1 MAAHALHDASSALE
15 RLPAPPRAS
24 PRLQRICLIAI
35 ALVVVHFVAVGGTAV
50 VRRAPDFEYFYK
62 AGASL
67 ARTGVLD
74 PGLDR
79 LPDGTIEPR
88 GTIDW
93 YLPFVHR
100 LMTPLGLLPI
110 KLAGWLW
117 LLANVAIFFGTLW
130 LMGRYVS
137 GLPPGDWLVTAAVP
151 VLATIL
157 FWHWEFRL
165 NQVDNL
171 TLLLMAAAFVL
182 WRRGRHG
189 LAGFWLGLAVLLK
202 ITPALLLVW
211 FGLKRQPRIVAAAVV
226 TVLLAGPAS
235 DAVVFGPRGA
245 QEVYAGWFERA
256 FTRSSSRGLI
266 ANQIE
271 MDWRNQGVAA
281 VLCRWLHPTS
291 YALRFDN
298 DPRIKIDRE
307 PAFVNIAELSLP
319 TIARAVDVLMV
330 AGLAALAW
338 FCRRPAARL
347 TPWQLRL
354 EWSLVL
360 LATLWFMPVLR
371 RYHFIWMT
379 PALTLLVSTA
389 YYRWSS
395 RTWRFAA
402 LGSIGL
408 LVLGQAALLSR
419 LADTDVV
426 EGAGVFQFT
435 LLTTIAAVVWM
446 LRRLA
451 RNPAELAPD
460 AFERPRNPAAAPAP
474 SHRQTPGNLLAEH
487 A

>member
-1 MAAHALHDASSALE
+1 MQEAPALE
-15 RLPAPPRAS
+15 RLPAPPRAA
-24 PRLQRICLIAI
+24 PRLHRICLVTMV
-35 ALVVVHFVAVGGTAV
+35 LVVAHFVAVGGTAV

-74 PGLDR
+74 PGIDR
-79 LPDGTIEPR
+79 LPDGTIEAR

-110 KLAGWLW
+110 KLAGWFW
-117 LLANVAIFFGTLW
+117 LLANVAMFFGTLW
-130 LMGRYVS
+130 LLGRYVS
-137 GLPPGDWLVTAAVP
+137 GLPPDDWLVTAAVP

-171 TLLLMAAAFVL
+171 TLLLMVAAFVL
-182 WRRGRHG
+182 SRRGRHG

-211 FGLKRQPRIVAAAVV
+211 FGLKRQPRVVAAGVA
-226 TVLLAGPAS
+226 TLLLAGPAS

-245 QEVYAGWFERA
+245 QEAYAAWFERA
-256 FTRSSSRGLI
+256 VTRSSSRGLI

-291 YALRFDN
+291 YSLRFDN

-307 PAFVNIAELSLP
+307 PAFVNVAELPLP
-319 TIARAVDVLMV
+319 SIARAVDVLMV
-330 AGLAALAW
+330 SGLAGLVWL
-338 FCRRPAARL
+338 CRRPAARL
-347 TPWQLRL
+347 SSWQLRL
-354 EWSLVL
+354 EWALVL
-360 LATLWFMPVLR
+360 LAMLWFMPVLR

-379 PALTLLVSTA
+379 PALTLLVSAA

-435 LLTTIAAVVWM
+435 LLATIAAVVWL

-460 AFERPRNPAAAPAP
+460 AFEPARRRADVPAASLGRA
-474 SHRQTPGNLLAEH
+474 PGNLLADH

>member
-1 MAAHALHDASSALE
+1 MPEAIPATE

-24 PRLQRICLIAI
+24 ARLQRVCVVTVV
-35 ALVVVHFVAVGGTAV
+35 LVVVHFVAVGGTAV

-62 AGASL
+62 AGYSL

-74 PGLDR
+74 PGIDR

-117 LLANVAIFFGTLW
+117 LLANVAMFFGTLW
-130 LMGRYVS
+130 LLGRYVA
-137 GLPPGDWLVTAAVP
+137 GLPPDDWLVTAVVP

-189 LAGFWLGLAVLLK
+189 LAGFWLGFAVLLK
-202 ITPALLLVW
+202 LTPALLLVW
-211 FGLKRQPRIVAAAVV
+211 FGLKRQRRVVAAGLA

-235 DAVVFGPRGA
+235 DALVFGPRGA
-245 QEVYAGWFERA
+245 QEVYSAWFERA
-256 FTRSSSRGLI
+256 VTRSSSRGLI
-266 ANQIE
+266 VNQIE
-271 MDWRNQGVAA
+271 MDWRNQGVGA

-291 YALRFDN
+291 YSLRFDN

-307 PAFVNIAELSLP
+307 PAFVNVAELSLP
-319 TIARAVDVLMV
+319 SVARAVEVLMI
-330 AGLAALAW
+330 AGLAGLVW
-338 FCRRPAARL
+338 VCRKPAVHL
-347 TPWQLRL
+347 TAWQLRL
-354 EWSLVL
+354 EWALVL
-360 LATLWFMPVLR
+360 LAMLWFMPVLR

-389 YYRWSS
+389 YYRWRSWH
-395 RTWRFAA
+395 WRFASV
-402 LGSIGL
+402 GSMVL

-426 EGAGVFQFT
+426 EGVGVFQFT
-435 LLTTIAAVVWM
+435 LVAMMVAVVWL
-446 LRRLA
+446 LRRLD
-451 RNPAELAPD
+451 RDPSELAPD
-460 AFERPRNPAAAPAP
+460 AFERIRHPPAP
-474 SHRQTPGNLLAEH
+474 LPPSPGQGRGNLLAEH
-487 A
+487 V